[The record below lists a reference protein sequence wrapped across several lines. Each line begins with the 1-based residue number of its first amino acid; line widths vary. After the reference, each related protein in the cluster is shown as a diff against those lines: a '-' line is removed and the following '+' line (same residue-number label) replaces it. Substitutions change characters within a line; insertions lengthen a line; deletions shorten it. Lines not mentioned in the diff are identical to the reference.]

1 MAYVAQIVT
10 QLQGQEYVTI
20 SLVLPLLGHL
30 VSVLESSEP
39 VQYQDER
46 ADTTLVDVDA
56 LKLESCVAIA
66 REAMREAI
74 VKRFFVDVEDSDMED
89 IGIATFLD
97 PRFKLL
103 DFNFPDHDLFNV
115 TKFRQEIL
123 SAVRLVWNRDWKMID
138 NDEVEEVVEPPLKK
152 LASGSLLMKST
163 ASLHAILSGR
173 KPTDN
178 VTVPE
183 VELRDELDE
192 YNDIPQV
199 ANKDIDPL
207 CWWRKHSIQFP
218 RLGQM
223 ARQFLAQPATSAA
236 CERVFNRAG
245 RMHDDFKKGSSESTL
260 NHALMVS
267 MNP

>member
-1 MAYVAQIVT
+1 MLWPVAQIVT
-10 QLQGQEYVTI
+10 QLQGHEYVTI

-30 VSVLESSEP
+30 VSVLEASEP

-152 LASGSLLMKST
+152 LAS
-163 ASLHAILSGR
+163 
-173 KPTDN
+173 
-178 VTVPE
+178 
-183 VELRDELDE
+183 
-192 YNDIPQV
+192 
-199 ANKDIDPL
+199 
-207 CWWRKHSIQFP
+207 
-218 RLGQM
+218 
-223 ARQFLAQPATSAA
+223 
-236 CERVFNRAG
+236 
-245 RMHDDFKKGSSESTL
+245 
-260 NHALMVS
+260 
-267 MNP
+267 